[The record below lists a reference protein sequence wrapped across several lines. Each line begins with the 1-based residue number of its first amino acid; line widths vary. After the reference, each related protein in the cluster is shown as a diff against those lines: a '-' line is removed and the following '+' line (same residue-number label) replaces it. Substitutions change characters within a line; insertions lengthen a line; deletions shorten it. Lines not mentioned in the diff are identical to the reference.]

1 MAWTSQVRDFGKE
14 AWVELTKVSWPSRNE
29 LIDSTVVVIGTVI
42 IITVFVYV
50 GRQSKSSCH
59 PTNLPNIA
67 AKIVLSRALGNRG
80 VADGASGEVLG
91 VASSR

>member
-42 IITVFVYV
+42 IVTVFVYV
-50 GRQSKSSCH
+50 
-59 PTNLPNIA
+59 
-67 AKIVLSRALGNRG
+67 
-80 VADGASGEVLG
+80 ADWLLRLG
-91 VASSR
+91 VGLLLH